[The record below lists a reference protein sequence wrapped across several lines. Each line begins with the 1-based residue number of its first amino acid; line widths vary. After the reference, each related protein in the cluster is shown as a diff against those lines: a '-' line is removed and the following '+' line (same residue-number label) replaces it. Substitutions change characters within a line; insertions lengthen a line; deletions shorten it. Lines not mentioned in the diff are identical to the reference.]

1 MPSLNQSAPQI
12 IRRRLADASVA
23 TDRRCPP
30 ALRPGI
36 EQLNT
41 MGSAS
46 ARRRPIH
53 PANIASRATFGIV
66 QYFRNTPPSF

>member
-41 MGSAS
+41 MGYAS

-53 PANIASRATFGIV
+53 PANIASRATFDIV